1 MVAVCCEAWGMT
13 IVSEVHSRLDA
24 VPGRV
29 GFYARC
35 LRTSESVEYNS
46 DLVLPTESAAKVFVL
61 LLFAHLAAGG
71 IIDPDSRVPVSASD
85 HSLGSGVLRYL
96 EPGLRPTLDDLAV
109 LMIIVSDNTATRLV
123 LREVGGPDAVNAH
136 MAQLGLGTAR
146 VNPAFTFGDLSGGEP
161 FGSASPHDL
170 AEAYSRLDDHCRR
183 ILFRQQFQDGL
194 PRLLPHAAQSS
205 DWGFE
210 MPVRV
215 FNKTGGGL
223 GTYVDSGLFET
234 DTTAWVVAAMASEQ
248 LDFASRP
255 DDAAPRAF
263 ADIGELL
270 HRHWNI

>member
-1 MVAVCCEAWGMT
+1 MT
-13 IVSEVHSRLDA
+13 LASEVHSRLDA

-29 GFYARC
+29 GFYARN
-35 LRTSESVEYNS
+35 LRTSECVEYNS
-46 DLVLPTESAAKVFVL
+46 DLVLPAESAAKVFVL
-61 LLFAHLAAGG
+61 LVYSHLATGG
-71 IIDPDSRVPVSASD
+71 IIAPDRRVPVGSRD
-85 HSLGSGVLRYL
+85 HALGTGVLRYL
-96 EPGLRPTLDDLAV
+96 EPDLRPTVDDLAM

-123 LREVGGPDAVNAH
+123 LREVGGADAVNAH

-146 VNPAFTFGDLSGGEP
+146 VNPTFTYGDLNGGEP
-161 FGSASPHDL
+161 FGTASPRDL
-170 AEAYSRLDDHCRR
+170 AEAFSRLDDRCRR
-183 ILFRQQFQDGL
+183 LLFRQQFQDGL
-194 PRLLPHAAQSS
+194 PRRLPQAAQST

-234 DTTAWVVAAMASEQ
+234 DTTAWVVAALASQQ

-255 DDAAPRAF
+255 DDAAPSAF

-270 HRHWNI
+270 HRHWST